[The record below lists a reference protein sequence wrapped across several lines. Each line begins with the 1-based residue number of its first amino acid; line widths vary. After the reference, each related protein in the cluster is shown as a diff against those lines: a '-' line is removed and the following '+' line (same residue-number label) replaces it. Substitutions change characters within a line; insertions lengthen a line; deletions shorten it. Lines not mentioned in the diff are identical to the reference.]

1 MSDEDW
7 EREDITPPATVASK
21 WDDEDADDD
30 VKDSWDADS
39 DEDKP
44 KPKVA
49 APVKKKK
56 TLAQKIAEKKELEE
70 QEALARQA
78 ELEETEQQKKE
89 RLAKSVMESDLE
101 NARALVGDLDSNSVL
116 KAVAS
121 SSTGLDTMDPKSR
134 QEFEDY
140 AKVVMK
146 KFSTFE
152 HQPSYA
158 HFVEILVREMVIPCS
173 LDDTRKISSSLTAMI
188 NEKQKA
194 MKDSKGKKKP
204 VKKSLNTAPRGALG
218 DAQYDGRSELIPDE
232 YDDAYDFM

>member
-1 MSDEDW
+1 MSDEEDW
-7 EREDITPPATVASK
+7 EKEDIAPPVTAASK
-21 WDDEDADDD
+21 WDDEDADD

-39 DEDKP
+39 EDENP
-44 KPKVA
+44 KPKVVV
-49 APVKKKK
+49 PVKKKK
-56 TLAQKIAEKKELEE
+56 TLAQKIAEKKEKEE

-78 ELEETEQQKKE
+78 ELEETDLQKKE
-89 RLAKSVMESDLE
+89 RLAKSVLESDLD
-101 NARALVGDLDSNSVL
+101 NARALVGGLESNSSLTSVGSP
-116 KAVAS
+116 V
-121 SSTGLDTMDPKSR
+121 TGLETMDPKSR

-140 AKVVMK
+140 AKLVMK
-146 KFSTFE
+146 KFATFE
-152 HQPSYA
+152 NQPSYA

-204 VKKSLNTAPRGALG
+204 VKKSLATAPRGALG
-218 DAQYDGRSELIPDE
+218 DAQYDDE